1 MRGFTRDKILFLC
14 SLTAIL
20 ALIGV
25 SMFSMRFEVKA
36 DNASAD
42 TLVVSAVMCENGK
55 KLSLT
60 IDEKITKN
68 DLKIDE
74 KYIRLKDSSGGII
87 PLDLKNAEVS
97 GEGAIIIFS
106 QVKIDLNRLKNS
118 TLSLKKGF
126 KVSENGKTLSCDVV
140 WEVNSFEEDNGNI
153 LYKPKIN
160 FKYSGAAKITL
171 YVGETIKLNSICD
184 PDPKCVGGRWSSE
197 SGKIAT
203 VKNDVLTAVSVGMTN
218 LRLTFKDGYEYLIN
232 VVVKK
237 GSYHQSE
244 SGESP
249 KETAESLSESSSG
262 SVSDSRNSETEDMS
276 ESYPAEES
284 ISESESEFESEF
296 TSESESEYESEFES
310 GSVSES
316 DSVSESEGESETMSE
331 GDRESESEVETAR
344 DGESESEVETAS
356 DGKSEENSDKESEN
370 YSDESSDN
378 ESSSE
383 RECSSEIESSSE
395 RESEH
400 DGSGSE
406 SGKTDESGNADE
418 RGKTDE
424 SDRTIERGKTDESD
438 EIDESDRTSESG
450 ETDESDK
457 SSGSGGMSGRTTSN
471 TTSGAAGGS
480 DNSGEIGKDGTEK
493 NGRKIVIPLICIAAL
508 LVIGVLLISKKGDP
522 HA

>member
-60 IDEKITKN
+60 IDEKTTKN

-74 KYIRLKDSSGGII
+74 KYIRLKDSSGGVI

-197 SGKIAT
+197 SSKIAT
-203 VKNDVLTAVSVGMTN
+203 VKNDVLTAVSVGTTN

-237 GSYHQSE
+237 DSYHQSE
-244 SGESP
+244 SVESP
-249 KETAESLSESSSG
+249 KEIAESFSESSSG

-276 ESYPAEES
+276 ESYPAEEN

-316 DSVSESEGESETMSE
+316 DSVSESEGESETVSE
-331 GDRESESEVETAR
+331 GDRESESEVETA
-344 DGESESEVETAS
+344 S
-356 DGKSEENSDKESEN
+356 DRKSEENSDKESEN

-378 ESSSE
+378 ESLSE
-383 RECSSEIESSSE
+383 RESSSE
-395 RESEH
+395 RESER

-406 SGKTDESGNADE
+406 SGNASE

-424 SDRTIERGKTDESD
+424 SDRTSESG
-438 EIDESDRTSESG
+438 EKESNRTSESG
-450 ETDESDK
+450 KIDESDK
-457 SSGSGGMSGRTTSN
+457 SSGNDGMSDRTTSN

>member
-20 ALIGV
+20 ALIGA

-60 IDEKITKN
+60 IDEKTTKN

-74 KYIRLKDSSGGII
+74 KYIRLKDSSGVVI
-87 PLDLKNAEVS
+87 PLDLKNSEVS

-160 FKYSGAAKITL
+160 FKYSGAAKITF

-197 SGKIAT
+197 SSKIAT
-203 VKNDVLTAVSVGMTN
+203 VKNDVLTAVSVGTTN

-244 SGESP
+244 SVESP

-316 DSVSESEGESETMSE
+316 DSVSESEAV
-331 GDRESESEVETAR
+331 SESE
-344 DGESESEVETAS
+344 GESEVETAS
-356 DGKSEENSDKESEN
+356 DRESESEAETASDRKSEENSDKESEN

-383 RECSSEIESSSE
+383 RE
-395 RESEH
+395 SEH
-400 DGSGSE
+400 DRSGSE
-406 SGKTDESGNADE
+406 SGNASESGKTDE

-424 SDRTIERGKTDESD
+424 SDRTSESGKIDESD
-438 EIDESDRTSESG
+438 ETRERGKI
-450 ETDESDK
+450 DESDK
-457 SSGSGGMSGRTTSN
+457 SSGSDGMSGRTTSN
-471 TTSGAAGGS
+471 TTSSAAGGS

-493 NGRKIVIPLICIAAL
+493 NGRKIVIPLICIVAL
-508 LVIGVLLISKKGDP
+508 LVIGVLLIPKKGDP

>member
-1 MRGFTRDKILFLC
+1 MIMRGFTRDKILFLC

-20 ALIGV
+20 ALIGA

-60 IDEKITKN
+60 IDEKTTKN

-74 KYIRLKDSSGGII
+74 KYIRLKDSSGGVI
-87 PLDLKNAEVS
+87 PLDLGNAEVS

-197 SGKIAT
+197 SSKIAT
-203 VKNDVLTAVSVGMTN
+203 VKNDVLTAVSVGTTN

-244 SGESP
+244 SGELP
-249 KETAESLSESSSG
+249 KETVESLSESSSG
-262 SVSDSRNSETEDMS
+262 SVSDPRNSESEDMS
-276 ESYPAEES
+276 ESYPTEES
-284 ISESESEFESEF
+284 ISESESGFESEF

-316 DSVSESEGESETMSE
+316 DSVSESEAVSEGESETMSE

-344 DGESESEVETAS
+344 DR
-356 DGKSEENSDKESEN
+356 KSEENSDKESEN

-383 RECSSEIESSSE
+383 RECSSEIECSLE

-400 DGSGSE
+400 HGSGSE
-406 SGKTDESGNADE
+406 SGNASE

-424 SDRTIERGKTDESD
+424 SDRT
-438 EIDESDRTSESG
+438 SESG
-450 ETDESDK
+450 EKESSKTGESDK
-457 SSGSGGMSGRTTSN
+457 SSERGGMSDRTTSN
-471 TTSGAAGGS
+471 TTSSAAGGS
-480 DNSGEIGKDGTEK
+480 DNSGDKSLNSSK
-493 NGRKIVIPLICIAAL
+493 NDSRKIVIPLICIAVL
-508 LVIGVLLISKKGDP
+508 LVIGVLLIPKKGDP

>member
-1 MRGFTRDKILFLC
+1 M
-14 SLTAIL
+14 
-20 ALIGV
+20 V
-25 SMFSMRFEVKA
+25 
-36 DNASAD
+36 
-42 TLVVSAVMCENGK
+42 
-55 KLSLT
+55 
-60 IDEKITKN
+60 
-68 DLKIDE
+68 
-74 KYIRLKDSSGGII
+74 I
-87 PLDLKNAEVS
+87 PLDLGNAEVS

-184 PDPKCVGGRWSSE
+184 PAPKCVGGRWSCE
-197 SGKIAT
+197 SSKIAT

-218 LRLTFKDGYEYLIN
+218 LRLIFKDGYEYLIN

-249 KETAESLSESSSG
+249 KEIGESLSESSSG
-262 SVSDSRNSETEDMS
+262 SVSDSRNSESEDMS
-276 ESYPAEES
+276 ESYPTEES

-296 TSESESEYESEFES
+296 ASESESEYESEFES

-316 DSVSESEGESETMSE
+316 DSVSESEAVSESESESETMSE
-331 GDRESESEVETAR
+331 GDRESESEA
-344 DGESESEVETAS
+344 ETAS
-356 DGKSEENSDKESEN
+356 DRKSEENSDKESEN
-370 YSDESSDN
+370 YSDN

-383 RECSSEIESSSE
+383 RESLSE
-395 RESEH
+395 RESEY

-406 SGKTDESGNADE
+406 SGNASESGKTDE

-424 SDRTIERGKTDESD
+424 SDRTIERDKTDESG
-438 EIDESDRTSESG
+438 EKESSRTSESG

-457 SSGSGGMSGRTTSN
+457 SSGSDGMSGRTTSN
-471 TTSGAAGGS
+471 TTSSAAGGN

>member
-20 ALIGV
+20 ALIGA
-25 SMFSMRFEVKA
+25 SMFSMHFEVKA
-36 DNASAD
+36 DNVSAD

-60 IDEKITKN
+60 IDEKTTKN
-68 DLKIDE
+68 DLQIDG
-74 KYIRLKDSSGGII
+74 KYIQLKDSSGGVI

-97 GEGAIIIFS
+97 DEGAIIIFS

-126 KVSENGKTLSCDVV
+126 KVSEKGKTLSCDIV

-153 LYKPKIN
+153 LYKAKIN

-197 SGKIAT
+197 SSKIAT
-203 VKNDVLTAVSVGMTN
+203 VKNDVLTAVSVGTTD
-218 LRLTFKDGYEYLIN
+218 LRLTFKDGREYLIN

-244 SGESP
+244 SVESP
-249 KETAESLSESSSG
+249 KEIGESLSESSFG
-262 SVSDSRNSETEDMS
+262 SISDSRNSESEDMS
-276 ESYPAEES
+276 ESYSAEES

-310 GSVSES
+310 ETLSESDSVSES
-316 DSVSESEGESETMSE
+316 ETVSESEGESETMSE
-331 GDRESESEVETAR
+331 GDRESESESETKSYR
-344 DGESESEVETAS
+344 ESEDDS
-356 DGKSEENSDKESEN
+356 GKESEN

-383 RECSSEIESSSE
+383 RE
-395 RESEH
+395 SEH

-406 SGKTDESGNADE
+406 SGNASES
-418 RGKTDE
+418 GKTDE

-438 EIDESDRTSESG
+438 EIDESERTSESG
-450 ETDESDK
+450 KIDESGKTSESGEIDESDK
-457 SSGSGGMSGRTTSN
+457 SSGSDGMTGRTTSN
-471 TTSGAAGGS
+471 TTSSAAGGS
-480 DNSGEIGKDGTEK
+480 DNSGDTSLNSSKTDSIKIIFPLVCIG
-493 NGRKIVIPLICIAAL
+493 AL
-508 LVIGVLLISKKGDP
+508 LVIGILLISKKGDP

>member
-1 MRGFTRDKILFLC
+1 MCGFTRDKILFLC

-20 ALIGV
+20 ALIGA

-36 DNASAD
+36 DNVNAD

-60 IDEKITKN
+60 IDEKTTKN
-68 DLKIDE
+68 DLQIDG
-74 KYIRLKDSSGGII
+74 KYIQLKDSSGGVI

-97 GEGAIIIFS
+97 DEGAIIIFS

-140 WEVNSFEEDNGNI
+140 WEVNSIEEDNGNI
-153 LYKPKIN
+153 LYKAKIN

-197 SGKIAT
+197 SSKIAT
-203 VKNDVLTAVSVGMTN
+203 VKNDVLTAVSVGTTD

-244 SGESP
+244 SVESP
-249 KETAESLSESSSG
+249 KEIGESLSESSFG
-262 SVSDSRNSETEDMS
+262 SVSDSRNSASEDMS

-284 ISESESEFESEF
+284 ISESESGFESEF

-310 GSVSES
+310 GSVRES
-316 DSVSESEGESETMSE
+316 DSVSESEAVSESESETVSE
-331 GDRESESEVETAR
+331 GDRESESEVETA
-344 DGESESEVETAS
+344 S
-356 DGKSEENSDKESEN
+356 DRKSEENSDKESEN

-400 DGSGSE
+400 DKSGSESGNASESGKTDESDRASE

-418 RGKTDE
+418 SGKTD
-424 SDRTIERGKTDESD
+424 ERGKTDESD
-438 EIDESDRTSESG
+438 ETN
-450 ETDESDK
+450 ESDK
-457 SSGSGGMSGRTTSN
+457 SSERDGMSDRTTSN
-471 TTSGAAGGS
+471 TTSNTTSSAAGGS

-493 NGRKIVIPLICIAAL
+493 NGRKIVIPLICIVAL
-508 LVIGVLLISKKGDP
+508 LVIGVLLIPKKGDP

>member
-1 MRGFTRDKILFLC
+1 MIMRGFTRDKILFLC

-20 ALIGV
+20 ALIGA

-60 IDEKITKN
+60 IDEKTTKN

-74 KYIRLKDSSGGII
+74 KYIRLKDSSGGVI

-97 GEGAIIIFS
+97 AEGAIIIFS

-197 SGKIAT
+197 SSKIAT
-203 VKNDVLTAVSVGMTN
+203 VKNDELTAVSVGTTN

-237 GSYHQSE
+237 DNYHHSEGS
-244 SGESP
+244 ESP
-249 KETAESLSESSSG
+249 KETGESFSESSSG
-262 SVSDSRNSETEDMS
+262 RVSDSRNSESEDMS

-316 DSVSESEGESETMSE
+316 DSVSESEAVSESESETMSE
-331 GDRESESEVETAR
+331 SDRESESEVETAR
-344 DGESESEVETAS
+344 DR
-356 DGKSEENSDKESEN
+356 KSEENSDKESEN

-383 RECSSEIESSSE
+383 RE
-395 RESEH
+395 SEH

-406 SGKTDESGNADE
+406 SGNAGESGKTDESGNASE
-418 RGKTDE
+418 SSKT
-424 SDRTIERGKTDESD
+424 
-438 EIDESDRTSESG
+438 DESDRTSESG

-457 SSGSGGMSGRTTSN
+457 SSGSDGMSGRTTSN
-471 TTSGAAGGS
+471 TTSSAAGGS
-480 DNSGEIGKDGTEK
+480 DNSGDKSLNSSK
-493 NGRKIVIPLICIAAL
+493 NDSRKIVIPLICIAAL

>member
-25 SMFSMRFEVKA
+25 SMFSMHFEVKA

-60 IDEKITKN
+60 IDEKTTKN
-68 DLKIDE
+68 ELKIDE
-74 KYIRLKDSSGGII
+74 KYIRLKNSSGGVI

-184 PDPKCVGGRWSSE
+184 LDPKCVGGRWSSE
-197 SGKIAT
+197 SSKIAT
-203 VKNDVLTAVSVGMTN
+203 VKNDVLTAVSVGTTN

-244 SGESP
+244 SVESP

-296 TSESESEYESEFES
+296 TSESESE
-310 GSVSES
+310 
-316 DSVSESEGESETMSE
+316 
-331 GDRESESEVETAR
+331 
-344 DGESESEVETAS
+344 
-356 DGKSEENSDKESEN
+356 
-370 YSDESSDN
+370 
-378 ESSSE
+378 
-383 RECSSEIESSSE
+383 
-395 RESEH
+395 
-400 DGSGSE
+400 
-406 SGKTDESGNADE
+406 
-418 RGKTDE
+418 
-424 SDRTIERGKTDESD
+424 
-438 EIDESDRTSESG
+438 
-450 ETDESDK
+450 
-457 SSGSGGMSGRTTSN
+457 
-471 TTSGAAGGS
+471 
-480 DNSGEIGKDGTEK
+480 
-493 NGRKIVIPLICIAAL
+493 
-508 LVIGVLLISKKGDP
+508 
-522 HA
+522 

>member
-1 MRGFTRDKILFLC
+1 MIMRGFTRDKILFLC
-14 SLTAIL
+14 SLTVIL
-20 ALIGV
+20 ALIGA

-60 IDEKITKN
+60 IDEKTTKN

-74 KYIRLKDSSGGII
+74 KYVRLKDSSGGVI
-87 PLDLKNAEVS
+87 PLDLGNAEVS

-106 QVKIDLNRLKNS
+106 KVKIDLNRLKNS

-140 WEVNSFEEDNGNI
+140 WEVDSFEEDNGNI

-160 FKYSGAAKITL
+160 FKYSGVAKITL

-197 SGKIAT
+197 SSKIAT
-203 VKNDVLTAVSVGMTN
+203 VKNDVLTAVSVGTTN

-237 GSYHQSE
+237 DNYHHSE
-244 SGESP
+244 SVESP

-262 SVSDSRNSETEDMS
+262 SVSDSRNSESEDMS

-296 TSESESEYESEFES
+296 TSESESEA
-310 GSVSES
+310 VSES
-316 DSVSESEGESETMSE
+316 
-331 GDRESESEVETAR
+331 DRESESEVETA
-344 DGESESEVETAS
+344 S
-356 DGKSEENSDKESEN
+356 DRNSEENSDKESEN

-383 RECSSEIESSSE
+383 IESSSE

-406 SGKTDESGNADE
+406 SGNASESG
-418 RGKTDE
+418 KT
-424 SDRTIERGKTDESD
+424 
-438 EIDESDRTSESG
+438 DESDRTSESG
-450 ETDESDK
+450 KIDESDK
-457 SSGSGGMSGRTTSN
+457 SSGSDGMSDRTTSNMTSN
-471 TTSGAAGGS
+471 TTSSAAGGS

-508 LVIGVLLISKKGDP
+508 LVIGVLLIPKKGDP

>member
-20 ALIGV
+20 ALIGA

-60 IDEKITKN
+60 IDEKTTKN

-74 KYIRLKDSSGGII
+74 KYIRLKDSSGVVI

-126 KVSENGKTLSCDVV
+126 KVSENGKVLSCDVV

-197 SGKIAT
+197 SSKIAT
-203 VKNDVLTAVSVGMTN
+203 IKDDMLTAVSVGTTD

-237 GSYHQSE
+237 DNYHHSE
-244 SGESP
+244 SVESP
-249 KETAESLSESSSG
+249 KEIGESLSESSSG
-262 SVSDSRNSETEDMS
+262 RVSDSRNSESEDMS
-276 ESYPAEES
+276 ESYPVEES

-296 TSESESEYESEFES
+296 TSESESEYESESES
-310 GSVSES
+310 ETLSES
-316 DSVSESEGESETMSE
+316 DSVSESEAVSESE
-331 GDRESESEVETAR
+331 GDRESESEVETA
-344 DGESESEVETAS
+344 S
-356 DGKSEENSDKESEN
+356 DRKSEENSDKESEN

-378 ESSSE
+378 ESSPE
-383 RECSSEIESSSE
+383 RECSSE

-406 SGKTDESGNADE
+406 SGNASESDETDESGNADE
-418 RGKTDE
+418 SG
-424 SDRTIERGKTDESD
+424 RTIERDKTDESD
-438 EIDESDRTSESG
+438 ETRERGKI
-450 ETDESDK
+450 DESDK
-457 SSGSGGMSGRTTSN
+457 SSERDGMSDRTTSN
-471 TTSGAAGGS
+471 TTSNTTSSAAGGS

-493 NGRKIVIPLICIAAL
+493 NGRKIVIPLICIVAL
-508 LVIGVLLISKKGDP
+508 LVIGVLLIPKKGDP

>member
-20 ALIGV
+20 ALIGA

-60 IDEKITKN
+60 IDEKTTKN

-74 KYIRLKDSSGGII
+74 KYIRLKDSSGGVI
-87 PLDLKNAEVS
+87 PLDLGNAEVS
-97 GEGAIIIFS
+97 AEGAIIIFS

-126 KVSENGKTLSCDVV
+126 KVSENGKVLSCDVV

-171 YVGETIKLNSICD
+171 YGGETIKLNSICD

-197 SGKIAT
+197 SSKIAT
-203 VKNDVLTAVSVGMTN
+203 VKNDVLTAVSVGTTN

-237 GSYHQSE
+237 GSFHQSE

-249 KETAESLSESSSG
+249 KETAESLSESSG
-262 SVSDSRNSETEDMS
+262 RVSDSRNSESEDMS

-284 ISESESEFESEF
+284 ISESESEFVSEF

-316 DSVSESEGESETMSE
+316 DSVSESEAVSESEGESETVSE
-331 GDRESESEVETAR
+331 SDRESESEVETA
-344 DGESESEVETAS
+344 S
-356 DGKSEENSDKESEN
+356 DRKSEENSDKESEN

-383 RECSSEIESSSE
+383 IESSSE
-395 RESEH
+395 RESER
-400 DGSGSE
+400 DGSGSESGNASE
-406 SGKTDESGNADE
+406 SGKTDESD
-418 RGKTDE
+418 KTDE
-424 SDRTIERGKTDESD
+424 SGEKES
-438 EIDESDRTSESG
+438 SRTSESG
-450 ETDESDK
+450 KIDESNK
-457 SSGSGGMSGRTTSN
+457 SSGSDGMSGRTTSN

-493 NGRKIVIPLICIAAL
+493 NGRKIVIPLICIVAL
-508 LVIGVLLISKKGDP
+508 LVIGILLISKKGDP

>member
-1 MRGFTRDKILFLC
+1 MRGFTRDKILFLS

-36 DNASAD
+36 DNASTD

-60 IDEKITKN
+60 IDEKTTKN

-74 KYIRLKDSSGGII
+74 KYIRLKDSSGGVI
-87 PLDLKNAEVS
+87 PLDLENAEVS

-197 SGKIAT
+197 SSKIAT
-203 VKNDVLTAVSVGMTN
+203 AKNDVLTAVSVGTTN

-244 SGESP
+244 SVGSSN
-249 KETAESLSESSSG
+249 ETGESLSESSFG
-262 SVSDSRNSETEDMS
+262 SVSDSRNSESEDMS
-276 ESYPAEES
+276 ESYLAEES

-296 TSESESEYESEFES
+296 TSGSESEYESEFES

-316 DSVSESEGESETMSE
+316 DSVSESEAVSESESETVSE

-344 DGESESEVETAS
+344 DR
-356 DGKSEENSDKESEN
+356 KSEENSDKESEN

-383 RECSSEIESSSE
+383 RE
-395 RESEH
+395 SEH

-406 SGKTDESGNADE
+406 SGNASES
-418 RGKTDE
+418 GKTD
-424 SDRTIERGKTDESD
+424 ERGKTDESD

-450 ETDESDK
+450 KIDESDK
-457 SSGSGGMSGRTTSN
+457 SSERGGMSGRTTSN

-480 DNSGEIGKDGTEK
+480 DNSGEIGKNGTEK
-493 NGRKIVIPLICIAAL
+493 NGRKIVIPLICIVAL

>member
-20 ALIGV
+20 ALIGA

-60 IDEKITKN
+60 IDEKTTKN

-74 KYIRLKDSSGGII
+74 KYIRLKDSSGGVI
-87 PLDLKNAEVS
+87 PLDLGNAEVS

-171 YVGETIKLNSICD
+171 YGGETIKLNSICD

-197 SGKIAT
+197 SSKIAT
-203 VKNDVLTAVSVGMTN
+203 VKNDVLTAVSVGTTN
-218 LRLTFKDGYEYLIN
+218 LRLTFKDGDKYLIN

-237 GSYHQSE
+237 DNYHQSE
-244 SGESP
+244 SVESP
-249 KETAESLSESSSG
+249 KETGESPSESSSG

-276 ESYPAEES
+276 EPYPEEES

-296 TSESESEYESEFES
+296 TSESESET
-310 GSVSES
+310 VSES
-316 DSVSESEGESETMSE
+316 
-331 GDRESESEVETAR
+331 DRESESEVETA
-344 DGESESEVETAS
+344 S
-356 DGKSEENSDKESEN
+356 DKNSDENSDKESEN

-383 RECSSEIESSSE
+383 REF
-395 RESEH
+395 EH

-406 SGKTDESGNADE
+406 SDNASESGKTDE

-424 SDRTIERGKTDESD
+424 SDRTIERDKTDESD

-450 ETDESDK
+450 KIDESDK
-457 SSGSGGMSGRTTSN
+457 SSGSDGMSGRTTSN
-471 TTSGAAGGS
+471 TTSGAAGGN
-480 DNSGEIGKDGTEK
+480 DNSGDKSLNSSK
-493 NGRKIVIPLICIAAL
+493 NDSRKIVIPLICIAAL

>member
-20 ALIGV
+20 ALIGA

-60 IDEKITKN
+60 IDEKTTKN

-74 KYIRLKDSSGGII
+74 KYIRLKDSSGGVI

-197 SGKIAT
+197 SSKIAT
-203 VKNDVLTAVSVGMTN
+203 VKNDVLTAISVGTTN
-218 LRLTFKDGYEYLIN
+218 LRLTFKNGDEYLIN

-237 GSYHQSE
+237 DNYHHSE
-244 SGESP
+244 SGELP
-249 KETAESLSESSSG
+249 KETVESLSESSSG
-262 SVSDSRNSETEDMS
+262 SVSDSRNSESEDMS

-284 ISESESEFESEF
+284 ISGSESEFESEF
-296 TSESESEYESEFES
+296 ASESESEYESEFES

-316 DSVSESEGESETMSE
+316 DSVSESESETVSE
-331 GDRESESEVETAR
+331 SDRESESEA
-344 DGESESEVETAS
+344 ETAS
-356 DGKSEENSDKESEN
+356 DRKSAENSDKESEN

-383 RECSSEIESSSE
+383 RE
-395 RESEH
+395 SEH

-406 SGKTDESGNADE
+406 SGNASESGKTGE

-424 SDRTIERGKTDESD
+424 SDRTIERGKTDESG
-438 EIDESDRTSESG
+438 EKESSRTSESG
-450 ETDESDK
+450 ETDKSDK

-471 TTSGAAGGS
+471 TTSSAAGGS

-493 NGRKIVIPLICIAAL
+493 NGRKIVIPLICIVAL
-508 LVIGVLLISKKGDP
+508 LVIGVLLIPKKGDP

>member
-20 ALIGV
+20 ALIGA

-60 IDEKITKN
+60 IDEKTTKN

-74 KYIRLKDSSGGII
+74 KYIRLKDSSGVVI
-87 PLDLKNAEVS
+87 PLDLGNAEVS

-140 WEVNSFEEDNGNI
+140 WEVNSIEEDNGNI

-197 SGKIAT
+197 SSKIAT
-203 VKNDVLTAVSVGMTN
+203 VKNDELTAVSVGTTN

-237 GSYHQSE
+237 DNYHHSE
-244 SGESP
+244 GAESP
-249 KETAESLSESSSG
+249 KETGESLSESSSG
-262 SVSDSRNSETEDMS
+262 SVLDSRNSESEDMS

-284 ISESESEFESEF
+284 ISGSESEFESEF
-296 TSESESEYESEFES
+296 ASESESEYESEFES

-316 DSVSESEGESETMSE
+316 DSVSESEAVSESESETVSE
-331 GDRESESEVETAR
+331 GDRESELEA
-344 DGESESEVETAS
+344 ETAS

-383 RECSSEIESSSE
+383 RE
-395 RESEH
+395 SEH
-400 DGSGSE
+400 DGSGSESGNASE

-418 RGKTDE
+418 SGKTDESDEIDE

-471 TTSGAAGGS
+471 TTSSAAGGS

-493 NGRKIVIPLICIAAL
+493 NGRKIVIPLICIVAL
-508 LVIGVLLISKKGDP
+508 LVIGILLIPKKGDP

>member
-1 MRGFTRDKILFLC
+1 MIMRGFTRDKILFLS

-60 IDEKITKN
+60 IDEKTTKN

-74 KYIRLKDSSGGII
+74 KYIRLKDSSGGVI

-97 GEGAIIIFS
+97 DEGAIIIFS
-106 QVKIDLNRLKNS
+106 QVKIDLNRLKNG

-197 SGKIAT
+197 SSKIAT
-203 VKNDVLTAVSVGMTN
+203 VKNDVLTAVSVGTTN

-244 SGESP
+244 SVESP
-249 KETAESLSESSSG
+249 KETGESLSESSFG
-262 SVSDSRNSETEDMS
+262 SVSDSRNSESEDMS
-276 ESYPAEES
+276 ESYQAEES

-296 TSESESEYESEFES
+296 TSESELEA
-310 GSVSES
+310 VSES
-316 DSVSESEGESETMSE
+316 
-331 GDRESESEVETAR
+331 DRESESEVETASDR
-344 DGESESEVETAS
+344 ESESEVETAS
-356 DGKSEENSDKESEN
+356 DGKSEENSDRESEN

-378 ESSSE
+378 ES
-383 RECSSEIESSSE
+383 SSEIESSSE

-406 SGKTDESGNADE
+406 SSNASES
-418 RGKTDE
+418 GKTDE
-424 SDRTIERGKTDESD
+424 SDRTIERDKTDESD

-457 SSGSGGMSGRTTSN
+457 SSGSDGMSDRTTSN
-471 TTSGAAGGS
+471 TTSSAAGGS

-508 LVIGVLLISKKGDP
+508 LVIGILLISKKGDP

>member
-20 ALIGV
+20 ALIGA

-60 IDEKITKN
+60 IDEKTTKN

-74 KYIRLKDSSGGII
+74 KYIRLKDSSGGVI
-87 PLDLKNAEVS
+87 PLDLGNAEVS

-160 FKYSGAAKITL
+160 FKYSSAAKITL

-184 PDPKCVGGRWSSE
+184 PDPKCVGGRWSCE
-197 SGKIAT
+197 SSKIAT
-203 VKNDVLTAVSVGMTN
+203 IKNDVLTAVSVGTTD

-237 GSYHQSE
+237 GGYHHSA
-244 SGESP
+244 SVESP
-249 KETAESLSESSSG
+249 KEIGESLSESSSG
-262 SVSDSRNSETEDMS
+262 RVSDSRNSESEDMS
-276 ESYPAEES
+276 ESYQAEES
-284 ISESESEFESEF
+284 ISESESEFESVF

-316 DSVSESEGESETMSE
+316 DSVSESEAVSESESETMSE
-331 GDRESESEVETAR
+331 DDRESESEVETA
-344 DGESESEVETAS
+344 S
-356 DGKSEENSDKESEN
+356 DRKSEENSDKESEN

-378 ESSSE
+378 ESSPE
-383 RECSSEIESSSE
+383 RECSSE

-406 SGKTDESGNADE
+406 SGNASESDETDESGNADE
-418 RGKTDE
+418 SG
-424 SDRTIERGKTDESD
+424 RTIERGKTDESD
-438 EIDESDRTSESG
+438 EIDESDRTRERG
-450 ETDESDK
+450 KIDESDK
-457 SSGSGGMSGRTTSN
+457 SSGSDGMSGRTTSN

-493 NGRKIVIPLICIAAL
+493 NGRKIVIPLICIVAL
-508 LVIGVLLISKKGDP
+508 LVIGIFLIPKKGDP

>member
-20 ALIGV
+20 ALIGA

-60 IDEKITKN
+60 IDEKTTKN

-74 KYIRLKDSSGGII
+74 KYIRLKDSSGVVI

-140 WEVNSFEEDNGNI
+140 WEVNSIEEDNGNI

-184 PDPKCVGGRWSSE
+184 PDPKCVGGRWLSE

-203 VKNDVLTAVSVGMTN
+203 VKNDVLTAVSVGTTN

-237 GSYHQSE
+237 GGYHHSE
-244 SGESP
+244 SVESP
-249 KETAESLSESSSG
+249 KEIAESLSESSSG
-262 SVSDSRNSETEDMS
+262 RVSDSRNSESEDMS

-284 ISESESEFESEF
+284 ISESESEFESVF

-316 DSVSESEGESETMSE
+316 DSVSESETVSEGESETMSE
-331 GDRESESEVETAR
+331 GDR
-344 DGESESEVETAS
+344 ESESEVETAS

-383 RECSSEIESSSE
+383 IECSLE

-400 DGSGSE
+400 HGSGSE
-406 SGKTDESGNADE
+406 SGNASESDRASE
-418 RGKTDE
+418 SGKTDE
-424 SDRTIERGKTDESD
+424 SDRTIESGKTDESD
-438 EIDESDRTSESG
+438 ETDESDKTDESDRTSESG
-450 ETDESDK
+450 KINKSDK

-471 TTSGAAGGS
+471 ATSSAAGGS

-493 NGRKIVIPLICIAAL
+493 NGRKIVIPLICIVAL
-508 LVIGVLLISKKGDP
+508 LVIGVLLIPKKGDP

>member
-1 MRGFTRDKILFLC
+1 MRGFTRDKILFLS

-20 ALIGV
+20 ALIGA

-60 IDEKITKN
+60 IDEKTTKN

-74 KYIRLKDSSGGII
+74 KYIRLKDSSGVVI

-126 KVSENGKTLSCDVV
+126 KVSENGKVLSCDVV

-197 SGKIAT
+197 SSKIAT
-203 VKNDVLTAVSVGMTN
+203 VKNDVLTAVSVGTTN

-237 GSYHQSE
+237 DNYHQSE
-244 SGESP
+244 SVESS
-249 KETAESLSESSSG
+249 KETVESLSESSSG
-262 SVSDSRNSETEDMS
+262 RVSDSRNSESEDMS
-276 ESYPAEES
+276 ESYLTEES
-284 ISESESEFESEF
+284 ISESESECESVF

-316 DSVSESEGESETMSE
+316 DGVSESEAVSESESETMSE
-331 GDRESESEVETAR
+331 GDR
-344 DGESESEVETAS
+344 ESESEVETAS

-383 RECSSEIESSSE
+383 RE
-395 RESEH
+395 SEH
-400 DGSGSE
+400 DGSGSESDNASE

-418 RGKTDE
+418 SGKTGERGKTEE
-424 SDRTIERGKTDESD
+424 SGKTDESD
-438 EIDESDRTSESG
+438 EIDESDRTRERG
-450 ETDESDK
+450 KIDESDK
-457 SSGSGGMSGRTTSN
+457 SSGSDGMSGRTTSN
-471 TTSGAAGGS
+471 TTSSAAGGS

-493 NGRKIVIPLICIAAL
+493 NGRKIVIPLICIVAL
-508 LVIGVLLISKKGDP
+508 LVIGILLIPKKGDP

>member
-1 MRGFTRDKILFLC
+1 MRGFTRDKILFLS

-20 ALIGV
+20 ALIGA

-60 IDEKITKN
+60 IDEKTTKN

-74 KYIRLKDSSGGII
+74 KYIRLKDSSGVVI

-126 KVSENGKTLSCDVV
+126 KVSENGKVLSCDVV

-197 SGKIAT
+197 SSKIAT
-203 VKNDVLTAVSVGMTN
+203 IKDDMLTAVSVGTTD

-237 GSYHQSE
+237 DNYHHSE
-244 SGESP
+244 SVELP
-249 KETAESLSESSSG
+249 KETVESLSESSSG
-262 SVSDSRNSETEDMS
+262 RVSDSRNSESEDMS
-276 ESYPAEES
+276 ESYPVEES

-296 TSESESEYESEFES
+296 TSESESEYESESES
-310 GSVSES
+310 ETLSES
-316 DSVSESEGESETMSE
+316 DSVSESEAVSESE
-331 GDRESESEVETAR
+331 GDRGSESESETKSYR
-344 DGESESEVETAS
+344 ESEDDS
-356 DGKSEENSDKESEN
+356 GKESEN

-378 ESSSE
+378 ESL
-383 RECSSEIESSSE
+383 SE
-395 RESEH
+395 RESEY
-400 DGSGSE
+400 DGSGSESGNASE

-418 RGKTDE
+418 SG
-424 SDRTIERGKTDESD
+424 RTIERDKTDESD
-438 EIDESDRTSESG
+438 EIDESDRTRERG
-450 ETDESDK
+450 KIDESDK
-457 SSGSGGMSGRTTSN
+457 SSGSDGMTGRMTSN
-471 TTSGAAGGS
+471 TTSSAAGGS
-480 DNSGEIGKDGTEK
+480 DNSGDTSVNSSKTDS
-493 NGRKIVIPLICIAAL
+493 RKIVIPLICIVAL
-508 LVIGVLLISKKGDP
+508 LVIGILLIPKKGDP

>member
-1 MRGFTRDKILFLC
+1 MRGFTRDKILFLS

-60 IDEKITKN
+60 IDEKTTKN

-74 KYIRLKDSSGGII
+74 KYIRLKDSSGVVI
-87 PLDLKNAEVS
+87 PLDLGNAEVS

-126 KVSENGKTLSCDVV
+126 KVSENGKVLSCDVV

-197 SGKIAT
+197 SSKIAT
-203 VKNDVLTAVSVGMTN
+203 VKNDVLTAISVGTTN
-218 LRLTFKDGYEYLIN
+218 LRLTFKNGDEYLIN

-237 GSYHQSE
+237 DNYHHSE
-244 SGESP
+244 SGELP
-249 KETAESLSESSSG
+249 KETVESLSESSFG
-262 SVSDSRNSETEDMS
+262 SVSDSRNSESEDMS

-284 ISESESEFESEF
+284 VSESESEFESEF
-296 TSESESEYESEFES
+296 TSESESEYESEFEP

-316 DSVSESEGESETMSE
+316 DSVSEGESETMSE
-331 GDRESESEVETAR
+331 GDRESESEA
-344 DGESESEVETAS
+344 ETAS
-356 DGKSEENSDKESEN
+356 DRKSEENSDKESEN

-383 RECSSEIESSSE
+383 RE
-395 RESEH
+395 SEH
-400 DGSGSE
+400 DRSGSESGNASE
-406 SGKTDESGNADE
+406 SGKTDESGNASE
-418 RGKTDE
+418 SSKT
-424 SDRTIERGKTDESD
+424 
-438 EIDESDRTSESG
+438 DESDRTSESG

-457 SSGSGGMSGRTTSN
+457 SSGSDGMSGRTTSN
-471 TTSGAAGGS
+471 TTSNTTSSAAGGS
-480 DNSGEIGKDGTEK
+480 DNSGDKSLNSSK
-493 NGRKIVIPLICIAAL
+493 NDSRKIVIPLICIAAL
-508 LVIGVLLISKKGDP
+508 LVIGILLISKKGDP

>member
-1 MRGFTRDKILFLC
+1 MRGFTKDKILFLC

-20 ALIGV
+20 ALIGA

-60 IDEKITKN
+60 IDEKTTKN

-74 KYIRLKDSSGGII
+74 KYIRLKDSSGGVI

-97 GEGAIIIFS
+97 AEGAIIIFS

-160 FKYSGAAKITL
+160 FKYSGAAKIML

-203 VKNDVLTAVSVGMTN
+203 VKNDVLTAVSVGTTN
-218 LRLTFKDGYEYLIN
+218 LRLTFKDGDKYLIN

-237 GSYHQSE
+237 DNYHQSE

-249 KETAESLSESSSG
+249 KETRESLSESSFG
-262 SVSDSRNSETEDMS
+262 SVSDSRNSESVDMS

-296 TSESESEYESEFES
+296 TSESESEYESEFEL

-316 DSVSESEGESETMSE
+316 DSVSESEAVSESEGESETVSE
-331 GDRESESEVETAR
+331 GDRESEL
-344 DGESESEVETAS
+344 EVETAS

-383 RECSSEIESSSE
+383 IESSSE

-406 SGKTDESGNADE
+406 SGNASESGKTDERGKTGE

-424 SDRTIERGKTDESD
+424 SDKSSGNDGM
-438 EIDESDRTSESG
+438 SDRTTSN
-450 ETDESDK
+450 
-457 SSGSGGMSGRTTSN
+457 TTTN
-471 TTSGAAGGS
+471 TTSGAAGGN
-480 DNSGEIGKDGTEK
+480 DNSGDKSLNSSK
-493 NGRKIVIPLICIAAL
+493 NDSRKIVIPLICIAAL
-508 LVIGVLLISKKGDP
+508 LVIGILLIPKKGDP

>member
-20 ALIGV
+20 ALIGA

-55 KLSLT
+55 KLSLA
-60 IDEKITKN
+60 IDEKTTKN

-74 KYIRLKDSSGGII
+74 KYIRLKDSSGGVI

-97 GEGAIIIFS
+97 AEGAIIIFS

-160 FKYSGAAKITL
+160 FKYSGTAKITL

-197 SGKIAT
+197 SCKIAT
-203 VKNDVLTAVSVGMTN
+203 VKNDVLTAVSVGTTN

-237 GSYHQSE
+237 DNYHQSE
-244 SGESP
+244 SVESP
-249 KETAESLSESSSG
+249 KETGESLSESSSG
-262 SVSDSRNSETEDMS
+262 SVLDSRNSESEDMS

-316 DSVSESEGESETMSE
+316 DSVSESEAVSESESETVSEGDRESESETMSE
-331 GDRESESEVETAR
+331 GDR
-344 DGESESEVETAS
+344 ESESEVETAS

-383 RECSSEIESSSE
+383 RESE
-395 RESEH
+395 R

-406 SGKTDESGNADE
+406 SGNASESGKTDE

-424 SDRTIERGKTDESD
+424 SDRTIERGKIDESD

-450 ETDESDK
+450 KIDESDK
-457 SSGSGGMSGRTTSN
+457 SSGSDGMSGRTTSN
-471 TTSGAAGGS
+471 TTSGAAGGN
-480 DNSGEIGKDGTEK
+480 DNSGDKSLNSSK
-493 NGRKIVIPLICIAAL
+493 NDNRKIVTPLICIAAL
-508 LVIGVLLISKKGDP
+508 LVIGVLLIPKKGDP

>member
-1 MRGFTRDKILFLC
+1 MRGFTRDKILFLS

-20 ALIGV
+20 ALIGA

-60 IDEKITKN
+60 IDEKTTKN
-68 DLKIDE
+68 DLQIDE
-74 KYIRLKDSSGGII
+74 KYIQLRDSSGGVI
-87 PLDLKNAEVS
+87 PLDLENAEVS
-97 GEGAIIIFS
+97 DEGAIIIFS

-126 KVSENGKTLSCDVV
+126 KVSEKGKTLSCDVV

-153 LYKPKIN
+153 LYKAKIN

-197 SGKIAT
+197 SRKIAT
-203 VKNDVLTAVSVGMTN
+203 VKNDVLTAVSVGTTD

-244 SGESP
+244 SVESP
-249 KETAESLSESSSG
+249 KEIGEGLSESSSG
-262 SVSDSRNSETEDMS
+262 SVSDSRNSESEDMS
-276 ESYPAEES
+276 ESYSAEES

-310 GSVSES
+310 ETLSESDSVSES
-316 DSVSESEGESETMSE
+316 EAVSESEGESETMSE
-331 GDRESESEVETAR
+331 GDRESESEAETKSYR
-344 DGESESEVETAS
+344 ESEDDS
-356 DGKSEENSDKESEN
+356 GKESEN
-370 YSDESSDN
+370 FSDESSDN

-383 RECSSEIESSSE
+383 RESFSE
-395 RESEH
+395 RESEY

-406 SGKTDESGNADE
+406 SGNASES
-418 RGKTDE
+418 GKTDE

-438 EIDESDRTSESG
+438 EIDESERTSESG
-450 ETDESDK
+450 KTSESGEIDESDK
-457 SSGSGGMSGRTTSN
+457 SSGSNGMTGRTTSN
-471 TTSGAAGGS
+471 TTSSAAGGS
-480 DNSGEIGKDGTEK
+480 DNSGDTSLNSSKTDS
-493 NGRKIVIPLICIAAL
+493 RKIVIPLICSGAL
-508 LVIGVLLISKKGDP
+508 LVIGILLISKKGDP

>member
-20 ALIGV
+20 ALIGA
-25 SMFSMRFEVKA
+25 SMFSMHFEVKA

-42 TLVVSAVMCENGK
+42 ALVVSAVMCENGK

-60 IDEKITKN
+60 IDEKTTKN

-74 KYIRLKDSSGGII
+74 KYIRLKDSSGGVI
-87 PLDLKNAEVS
+87 PLDLENAEVS
-97 GEGAIIIFS
+97 TEGAIIIFS

-197 SGKIAT
+197 SSKIAT
-203 VKNDVLTAVSVGMTN
+203 VKNDVLTAVSVGTTN

-249 KETAESLSESSSG
+249 KETGESLSESSFG
-262 SVSDSRNSETEDMS
+262 SVSDSRNSESEDMS

-296 TSESESEYESEFES
+296 TS
-310 GSVSES
+310 
-316 DSVSESEGESETMSE
+316 
-331 GDRESESEVETAR
+331 
-344 DGESESEVETAS
+344 ESESEVETAS

-383 RECSSEIESSSE
+383 RECLSERESSSE

-400 DGSGSE
+400 DRSGSE
-406 SGKTDESGNADE
+406 SGKTDE

-424 SDRTIERGKTDESD
+424 SDRTSESDRTIERDKTDESGNA
-438 EIDESDRTSESG
+438 DESD
-450 ETDESDK
+450 ETRERGKIDESDK
-457 SSGSGGMSGRTTSN
+457 SSGNDGMSDRTTSN
-471 TTSGAAGGS
+471 TTSNTTSSAAGGS
-480 DNSGEIGKDGTEK
+480 DNSGEIGKYGTEK
-493 NGRKIVIPLICIAAL
+493 NGRKIVIPLICIVAL
-508 LVIGVLLISKKGDP
+508 LVIGILLIPKKGDP

>member
-14 SLTAIL
+14 SLTAIW

-36 DNASAD
+36 DNASTD

-60 IDEKITKN
+60 IDEKTTKN

-74 KYIRLKDSSGGII
+74 KYIRLKDSSGGVI

-97 GEGAIIIFS
+97 AEGAIIIFS
-106 QVKIDLNRLKNS
+106 QAKIDLNRLKNS

-197 SGKIAT
+197 SSKIAT
-203 VKNDVLTAVSVGMTN
+203 VKNDVLTAVSVGTTN
-218 LRLTFKDGYEYLIN
+218 LRLTFKDGYEYLTN

-244 SGESP
+244 SVESP
-249 KETAESLSESSSG
+249 NETVESLSESSSG
-262 SVSDSRNSETEDMS
+262 RVSDSRNSESEDMS
-276 ESYPAEES
+276 ESYQAEES

-316 DSVSESEGESETMSE
+316 DSVSESESETMSE
-331 GDRESESEVETAR
+331 GDRESESEVETA
-344 DGESESEVETAS
+344 S
-356 DGKSEENSDKESEN
+356 DRKSEENSDKESEN

-406 SGKTDESGNADE
+406 SGNASESDKTDESGKTDE

-424 SDRTIERGKTDESD
+424 SDRTIESGK
-438 EIDESDRTSESG
+438 I
-450 ETDESDK
+450 DESDK
-457 SSGSGGMSGRTTSN
+457 SSGSDGMSGRTTSN
-471 TTSGAAGGS
+471 TTSNTTSGAAGGI
-480 DNSGEIGKDGTEK
+480 DNSGDKSLNSSK
-493 NGRKIVIPLICIAAL
+493 NDSRKIVIPLICIVAL
-508 LVIGVLLISKKGDP
+508 LVIGVLLIPKKGDP

>member
-1 MRGFTRDKILFLC
+1 MRGFTRDKILFLS

-60 IDEKITKN
+60 IDEKTTKN

-74 KYIRLKDSSGGII
+74 KYIRLKDSLGGVI

-197 SGKIAT
+197 SSKIAT
-203 VKNDVLTAVSVGMTN
+203 GKNDVLTAVSVGTTN

-237 GSYHQSE
+237 DNYHQSE
-244 SGESP
+244 SVESP
-249 KETAESLSESSSG
+249 KEIAESLSESSSG

-316 DSVSESEGESETMSE
+316 DSVSESEAVSEGESETMSE
-331 GDRESESEVETAR
+331 GDRESESEVETA
-344 DGESESEVETAS
+344 S
-356 DGKSEENSDKESEN
+356 DGKSEKSSDKESEN

-383 RECSSEIESSSE
+383 REF
-395 RESEH
+395 EH

-406 SGKTDESGNADE
+406 SDRASES
-418 RGKTDE
+418 GKTDE

-438 EIDESDRTSESG
+438 ETDESGRTSESG
-450 ETDESDK
+450 KIDESDK
-457 SSGSGGMSGRTTSN
+457 SSGSDGISDRTTSN
-471 TTSGAAGGS
+471 TTSSAAGGS

-508 LVIGVLLISKKGDP
+508 LVIGVLLIPKKGDP

>member
-20 ALIGV
+20 ALIGA

-60 IDEKITKN
+60 IDEKTTKN

-74 KYIRLKDSSGGII
+74 KYIRLKDSSGVVI

-160 FKYSGAAKITL
+160 FKYSGAAKISL
-171 YVGETIKLNSICD
+171 CVGETIKLNSICD

-197 SGKIAT
+197 SSKIAT
-203 VKNDVLTAVSVGMTN
+203 VKNDVLTAVSVGTTN

-237 GSYHQSE
+237 DNYHHSE

-249 KETAESLSESSSG
+249 KETVESLSESSSG
-262 SVSDSRNSETEDMS
+262 SVSDSRNSESEDMS

-316 DSVSESEGESETMSE
+316 DGVSESEAVSESESETVSE
-331 GDRESESEVETAR
+331 GDRESESEVETA
-344 DGESESEVETAS
+344 S
-356 DGKSEENSDKESEN
+356 DRKSEENSDKESEN

-383 RECSSEIESSSE
+383 RESKHDGSSSE
-395 RESEH
+395 S
-400 DGSGSE
+400 
-406 SGKTDESGNADE
+406 
-418 RGKTDE
+418 GKTDE

-450 ETDESDK
+450 KIDESDK
-457 SSGSGGMSGRTTSN
+457 SSGSDGMSGRTTSN
-471 TTSGAAGGS
+471 TTSSAAGGS

>member
-1 MRGFTRDKILFLC
+1 
-14 SLTAIL
+14 
-20 ALIGV
+20 
-25 SMFSMRFEVKA
+25 MFSMRFEVKA
-36 DNASAD
+36 DNANAD

-60 IDEKITKN
+60 IDEKTTKN

-74 KYIRLKDSSGGII
+74 KYIRLKDSSGGVI

-218 LRLTFKDGYEYLIN
+218 LRLTFKDGDKYLIN

-237 GSYHQSE
+237 DNYHQSE
-244 SGESP
+244 SVESP
-249 KETAESLSESSSG
+249 KEIAESLLGSSSG
-262 SVSDSRNSETEDMS
+262 SVSDSRNSESEDMS

-284 ISESESEFESEF
+284 ISESESEFVSEF

-316 DSVSESEGESETMSE
+316 DSVSESEGESETVSE
-331 GDRESESEVETAR
+331 SDRESESEVETA
-344 DGESESEVETAS
+344 S
-356 DGKSEENSDKESEN
+356 DRNSEENSDKESEN

-383 RECSSEIESSSE
+383 RE
-395 RESEH
+395 SEH
-400 DGSGSE
+400 DGSDSESGNASE
-406 SGKTDESGNADE
+406 SGKTDESGKTGESDRASESGKTGE

-450 ETDESDK
+450 KIDESDK
-457 SSGSGGMSGRTTSN
+457 SSGSDGMSGRTTSN

-493 NGRKIVIPLICIAAL
+493 NGRKIVIPLICIVAL
-508 LVIGVLLISKKGDP
+508 LVIGILLIPKKGDP

>member
-14 SLTAIL
+14 SLAAIL
-20 ALIGV
+20 ALIGA

-60 IDEKITKN
+60 IDEKTTKN

-74 KYIRLKDSSGGII
+74 KYIRLKDSSGVVI

-140 WEVNSFEEDNGNI
+140 WEVNSIEEDNGNI

-197 SGKIAT
+197 SSKIAT
-203 VKNDVLTAVSVGMTN
+203 VKNDVLTAVSVGTTN

-237 GSYHQSE
+237 DNYHHSE
-244 SGESP
+244 SVESP
-249 KETAESLSESSSG
+249 KETGESLSESGSG
-262 SVSDSRNSETEDMS
+262 SVSDSRNSESEDMS

-284 ISESESEFESEF
+284 ISGSESEFESEF
-296 TSESESEYESEFES
+296 ASESESEYESEFES

-316 DSVSESEGESETMSE
+316 DSVSESESETMSE
-331 GDRESESEVETAR
+331 GDRESESEA
-344 DGESESEVETAS
+344 ETAS
-356 DGKSEENSDKESEN
+356 DRKSEENSDKESEN

-378 ESSSE
+378 ESSPE
-383 RECSSEIESSSE
+383 RECSSE

-406 SGKTDESGNADE
+406 SGNASESDETDESGNADE
-418 RGKTDE
+418 SG
-424 SDRTIERGKTDESD
+424 RTIERDKTDESD
-438 EIDESDRTSESG
+438 ETRERGKI
-450 ETDESDK
+450 DESDK
-457 SSGSGGMSGRTTSN
+457 SSERDGMSDRTTSN
-471 TTSGAAGGS
+471 TTSNTTSSAAGGS

-493 NGRKIVIPLICIAAL
+493 NGRKIVIPLICIVAL
-508 LVIGVLLISKKGDP
+508 LVIGVLLIPKKGDP

>member
-1 MRGFTRDKILFLC
+1 MSGFTRDKILFLC
-14 SLTAIL
+14 SLTVIL
-20 ALIGV
+20 ALIGA
-25 SMFSMRFEVKA
+25 SMFSIRFEVKA

-42 TLVVSAVMCENGK
+42 TLVVSAAMCENGK

-60 IDEKITKN
+60 IDEKTTKN

-74 KYIRLKDSSGGII
+74 KYIRLKDSSGGVI
-87 PLDLKNAEVS
+87 PLDLENAEVS
-97 GEGAIIIFS
+97 TEGAIIIFS

-197 SGKIAT
+197 SSKIAT
-203 VKNDVLTAVSVGMTN
+203 VKNDVLTAVSVGTTN

-237 GSYHQSE
+237 DNYHQSE
-244 SGESP
+244 SVESP
-249 KETAESLSESSSG
+249 KETGESLSESSFG
-262 SVSDSRNSETEDMS
+262 SASDSRNSESEDMS

-316 DSVSESEGESETMSE
+316 DSVSESESETV
-331 GDRESESEVETAR
+331 SESGR
-344 DGESESEVETAS
+344 ESESEVETAS
-356 DGKSEENSDKESEN
+356 DRKSEENSDKESEN

-383 RECSSEIESSSE
+383 RECLSERESSSE

-400 DGSGSE
+400 DRSGSE
-406 SGKTDESGNADE
+406 SGKTDERGKTDESGKTDE

-424 SDRTIERGKTDESD
+424 SDRTIERDK
-438 EIDESDRTSESG
+438 IDESGEKESSRTSESG
-450 ETDESDK
+450 ETDESKK
-457 SSGSGGMSGRTTSN
+457 SSERDGMSDRTTSN
-471 TTSGAAGGS
+471 TTSNTTSSAAGGS

-493 NGRKIVIPLICIAAL
+493 NGRKIVIPLICIVAL
-508 LVIGVLLISKKGDP
+508 LVIGILLISKKGDP

>member
-20 ALIGV
+20 ALIGA

-60 IDEKITKN
+60 IDEKTTKN

-74 KYIRLKDSSGGII
+74 KYIRLKDSSGVVI
-87 PLDLKNAEVS
+87 PLDLGNAEVS

-118 TLSLKKGF
+118 SLSLKKGF

-197 SGKIAT
+197 SSKIAT
-203 VKNDVLTAVSVGMTN
+203 VKNDVLTAISVGTTN

-237 GSYHQSE
+237 DNYHHSE
-244 SGESP
+244 SVESP
-249 KETAESLSESSSG
+249 KETGESLSESSSG
-262 SVSDSRNSETEDMS
+262 SVSDSRNSDSEDMS

-316 DSVSESEGESETMSE
+316 DSVSESEAVSESESETMSE
-331 GDRESESEVETAR
+331 GDRESESEA
-344 DGESESEVETAS
+344 ETAS
-356 DGKSEENSDKESEN
+356 DRKSKENSDKESEN

-383 RECSSEIESSSE
+383 RESSPE

-406 SGKTDESGNADE
+406 SGNASESGRTIERDKTDESGNADE
-418 RGKTDE
+418 SDRTIERDKTDE
-424 SDRTIERGKTDESD
+424 SDRTRERGK
-438 EIDESDRTSESG
+438 I
-450 ETDESDK
+450 DESDK
-457 SSGSGGMSGRTTSN
+457 SSGSDGMSGRTTSN

>member
-20 ALIGV
+20 ALIGA

-60 IDEKITKN
+60 IDEKTTKN

-74 KYIRLKDSSGGII
+74 KYIRLKDSSGVVI

-197 SGKIAT
+197 SSKIAT
-203 VKNDVLTAVSVGMTN
+203 VKNDVLTAVSVGTTN

-237 GSYHQSE
+237 GSYHHSE
-244 SGESP
+244 SVGSP
-249 KETAESLSESSSG
+249 NETGESLSESSSG
-262 SVSDSRNSETEDMS
+262 RVSDSRNSESEDMS

-284 ISESESEFESEF
+284 ISESESEFESVF

-310 GSVSES
+310 GSVIES
-316 DSVSESEGESETMSE
+316 DSVSESEAVSEGESETVSE
-331 GDRESESEVETAR
+331 GDRESESEVETA
-344 DGESESEVETAS
+344 S
-356 DGKSEENSDKESEN
+356 DRKSEENSDKESEN

-383 RECSSEIESSSE
+383 RE
-395 RESEH
+395 SEH

-406 SGKTDESGNADE
+406 SGNASE

-457 SSGSGGMSGRTTSN
+457 SSGCDGMSGRTTSN

-493 NGRKIVIPLICIAAL
+493 NGRKIVIPLICIVAL

>member
-20 ALIGV
+20 ALIGA

-60 IDEKITKN
+60 IDEKTTKN

-74 KYIRLKDSSGGII
+74 KYIRLKDSSGGVI
-87 PLDLKNAEVS
+87 PLDLGNAEVS

-160 FKYSGAAKITL
+160 FKYSSAAKITL

-184 PDPKCVGGRWSSE
+184 PDPKCVGGRWSCE
-197 SGKIAT
+197 SSKIAT
-203 VKNDVLTAVSVGMTN
+203 IKNDVLTAVSVGTTD

-237 GSYHQSE
+237 DNYHQSE
-244 SGESP
+244 SVGSP
-249 KETAESLSESSSG
+249 NETGESLSESSSG
-262 SVSDSRNSETEDMS
+262 RVSDSRNSESEDMS

-284 ISESESEFESEF
+284 ISESEGKAESEL
-296 TSESESEYESEFES
+296 EP
-310 GSVSES
+310 
-316 DSVSESEGESETMSE
+316 VSESEAVSESESETMSE
-331 GDRESESEVETAR
+331 GDRESESEA
-344 DGESESEVETAS
+344 ETAS
-356 DGKSEENSDKESEN
+356 DGKSAENSDKESEN

-383 RECSSEIESSSE
+383 RE
-395 RESEH
+395 SEH
-400 DGSGSE
+400 DGSDSESGNASE
-406 SGKTDESGNADE
+406 SGKTDESGKTGE

-424 SDRTIERGKTDESD
+424 SDRTIERGKTDESG
-438 EIDESDRTSESG
+438 EKESSRTSESG
-450 ETDESDK
+450 ETDKSDK
-457 SSGSGGMSGRTTSN
+457 SSGSDGMSGRTTSN

-493 NGRKIVIPLICIAAL
+493 NGRKIVIPLICIVAL
-508 LVIGVLLISKKGDP
+508 LVIGILLIPKKGDP

>member
-1 MRGFTRDKILFLC
+1 MIMRGFTRDKILFLC

-20 ALIGV
+20 ALIGA

-36 DNASAD
+36 DDASAD

-60 IDEKITKN
+60 IDEKTTKN

-74 KYIRLKDSSGGII
+74 KYIRLKDSSGGVI
-87 PLDLKNAEVS
+87 PLDLGNAEVS
-97 GEGAIIIFS
+97 AEGAIIIFS

-203 VKNDVLTAVSVGMTN
+203 VKNDMLTAVSVGMTN

-249 KETAESLSESSSG
+249 KEIAESLSESSSG
-262 SVSDSRNSETEDMS
+262 SVSDFRNSESEDMS

-316 DSVSESEGESETMSE
+316 DSVSESESETVSE
-331 GDRESESEVETAR
+331 GDRESESEVETA
-344 DGESESEVETAS
+344 S
-356 DGKSEENSDKESEN
+356 DRKSEENSDKESEN

-383 RECSSEIESSSE
+383 IESSSE

-406 SGKTDESGNADE
+406 S
-418 RGKTDE
+418 GKTDE

-450 ETDESDK
+450 KIDESDK
-457 SSGSGGMSGRTTSN
+457 SSGSDGMSGRTTSN
-471 TTSGAAGGS
+471 TTSGAAGGN

-493 NGRKIVIPLICIAAL
+493 NGRKIVIPLICIVAL

>member
-1 MRGFTRDKILFLC
+1 MIMRGFTRDKILFLC

-60 IDEKITKN
+60 IDEKTTKN

-74 KYIRLKDSSGGII
+74 KYIRLKDSSGVVI

-126 KVSENGKTLSCDVV
+126 KVSENGKVLSCDVV

-184 PDPKCVGGRWSSE
+184 PDPKCVGGRWLSE
-197 SGKIAT
+197 SSKIAT
-203 VKNDVLTAVSVGMTN
+203 VKNDVLTAISVGTTN

-237 GSYHQSE
+237 DNYHHSE
-244 SGESP
+244 SVESP

-262 SVSDSRNSETEDMS
+262 SVSDSRNSESEDMS
-276 ESYPAEES
+276 ESYPAEEN

-316 DSVSESEGESETMSE
+316 DSVSESEAVSESESETMSE
-331 GDRESESEVETAR
+331 GDRESESEA
-344 DGESESEVETAS
+344 ETAS
-356 DGKSEENSDKESEN
+356 DRNSEENSDKESEN

-383 RECSSEIESSSE
+383 IESSSE

-406 SGKTDESGNADE
+406 SGNA
-418 RGKTDE
+418 
-424 SDRTIERGKTDESD
+424 
-438 EIDESDRTSESG
+438 SESG
-450 ETDESDK
+450 EKESSKTGESGKIDESDK
-457 SSGSGGMSGRTTSN
+457 SSERGGMSGRTTSN

-508 LVIGVLLISKKGDP
+508 LVIGILLIPKKGDP

>member
-20 ALIGV
+20 ALIGA

-55 KLSLT
+55 KLSLI
-60 IDEKITKN
+60 IDEKTTKN

-74 KYIRLKDSSGGII
+74 KYIRLKDSSGVVI
-87 PLDLKNAEVS
+87 PLDLGNAEVS

-126 KVSENGKTLSCDVV
+126 KVSENGKALSCDVV
-140 WEVNSFEEDNGNI
+140 WEVNSIEEDNGNI

-197 SGKIAT
+197 SSKIAT
-203 VKNDVLTAVSVGMTN
+203 VKNDELTAVSVGTTN

-237 GSYHQSE
+237 DNYHHSE
-244 SGESP
+244 GAESP
-249 KETAESLSESSSG
+249 KETGESLSESSSG
-262 SVSDSRNSETEDMS
+262 SVLDSRNSESEDMS

-284 ISESESEFESEF
+284 ISGSESEFESEF
-296 TSESESEYESEFES
+296 ASESESEYESEFES

-316 DSVSESEGESETMSE
+316 DSVSESEAVSESESETMSE
-331 GDRESESEVETAR
+331 GDRESESEVETA
-344 DGESESEVETAS
+344 S
-356 DGKSEENSDKESEN
+356 DRKSEENSDKESEN

-378 ESSSE
+378 ESP
-383 RECSSEIESSSE
+383 SE

-406 SGKTDESGNADE
+406 SGNASESGKTDESGNADE
-418 RGKTDE
+418 SG
-424 SDRTIERGKTDESD
+424 RTIERGKTDESD

-450 ETDESDK
+450 KIDESDETSESGETDESDK
-457 SSGSGGMSGRTTSN
+457 SSGSDGMSGRTTSN
-471 TTSGAAGGS
+471 TTSSAAGGS